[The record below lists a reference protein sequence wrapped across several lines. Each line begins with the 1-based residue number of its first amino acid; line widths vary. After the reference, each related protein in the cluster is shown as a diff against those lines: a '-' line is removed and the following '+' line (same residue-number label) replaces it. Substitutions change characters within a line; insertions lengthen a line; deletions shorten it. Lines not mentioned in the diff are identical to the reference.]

1 MLFVLLNGVCIVVMK
16 YNSSIIFYFN
26 FFIIMGLFFINY
38 ELWNRIN
45 ELSLYLSTNQKMKS
59 EIKIEFAFITN
70 VKYCIKVY
78 QLLWRENR
86 IKSEMEIKLRP
97 RSSFNLWLHGHI
109 RTGFW
114 RMDKVVKYIG

>member
-59 EIKIEFAFITN
+59 DIQIEFGFITN
-70 VKYCIKVY
+70 DKNCIKVY
-78 QLLWRENR
+78 HLLRRE
-86 IKSEMEIKLRP
+86 
-97 RSSFNLWLHGHI
+97 
-109 RTGFW
+109 
-114 RMDKVVKYIG
+114 KV

>member
-78 QLLWRENR
+78 QFNMKRESN
-86 IKSEMEIKLRP
+86 
-97 RSSFNLWLHGHI
+97 
-109 RTGFW
+109 
-114 RMDKVVKYIG
+114 

>member
-78 QLLWRENR
+78 QLL
-86 IKSEMEIKLRP
+86 
-97 RSSFNLWLHGHI
+97 
-109 RTGFW
+109 
-114 RMDKVVKYIG
+114 